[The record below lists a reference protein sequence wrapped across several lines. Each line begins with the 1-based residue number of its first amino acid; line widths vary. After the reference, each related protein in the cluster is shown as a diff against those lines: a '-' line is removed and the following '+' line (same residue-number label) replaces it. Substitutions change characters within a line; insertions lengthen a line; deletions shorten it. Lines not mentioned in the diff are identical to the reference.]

1 MSAAVRVRTVR
12 ISAELALVALHADT
26 LAVLAVTV
34 SAAVWHL
41 ALLVPDTHVLPSD
54 PAADAGDSPDVALLA
69 LPARPADTLPGA
81 VLALAAAQHGAHTQL
96 AALTVVARVTDAGP
110 RHTLPVPVTPGP
122 AALGQVPAPGHQELH
137 LVSLAI
143 IIVQR
148 HEPVTRLQ
156 EETFRPADG
165 TLKNRKESMNT

>member
-1 MSAAVRVRTVR
+1 MPAAVRVRTVG
-12 ISAELALVALHADT
+12 IPAELALVALHADT

-41 ALLVPDTHVLPSD
+41 ALLIPDTHELSGD
-54 PAADAGDSPDVALLA
+54 PADAGDSPDVALLA
-69 LPARPADTLPGA
+69 LPARPADALPGT
-81 VLALAAAQHGAHTQL
+81 VLALAAAQQGAHTQL
-96 AALTVVARVTDAGP
+96 AAVSVIARVTDAGP
-110 RHTLPVPVTPGP
+110 RHTLPVSVTPGP

-143 IIVQR
+143 VIVQR